1 MADITVYPQKENP
14 EDILK
19 SLTDGR
25 GADVVLEVA
34 GGRDTFQTAWK
45 IARPNA
51 VVCVVALYEEAQ
63 TLPLPDMYEKNLTF
77 KTGGVDGCHCDEILK
92 LIAEGKLDTTSLI
105 THRYPLAK
113 AMEAYELFEQKND
126 PVIKVVLK
134 P

>member
-1 MADITVYPQKENP
+1 MADITVY
-14 EDILK
+14 
-19 SLTDGR
+19 
-25 GADVVLEVA
+25 
-34 GGRDTFQTAWK
+34 
-45 IARPNA
+45 
-51 VVCVVALYEEAQ
+51 EEAQ
-63 TLPLPDMYEKNLTF
+63 PLPLPDMYGKNLTF

-126 PVIKVVLK
+126 HVIKVVLK